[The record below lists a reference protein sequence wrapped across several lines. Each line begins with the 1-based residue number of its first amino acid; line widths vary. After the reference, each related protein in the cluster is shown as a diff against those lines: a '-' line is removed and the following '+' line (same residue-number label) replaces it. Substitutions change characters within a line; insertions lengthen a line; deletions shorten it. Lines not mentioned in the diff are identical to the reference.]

1 MHVCKENL
9 CVCVCGCV
17 TSIRRRGVGR
27 VMVCL
32 RQELLDGDHL
42 KSDNVRAE
50 VSKIEE
56 CRETGECRAQG
67 AVNLAAE
74 RSPSLGGGII

>member
-1 MHVCKENL
+1 M
-9 CVCVCGCV
+9 CVCVWACDIN
-17 TSIRRRGVGR
+17 TSEGGGGG

-42 KSDNVRAE
+42 KSYNVRAE

-74 RSPSLGGGII
+74 RSPSLGGGVI

>member
-1 MHVCKENL
+1 
-9 CVCVCGCV
+9 
-17 TSIRRRGVGR
+17 
-27 VMVCL
+27 MVCL

-42 KSDNVRAE
+42 KSYNVRAE

-74 RSPSLGGGII
+74 RSPSLGGGVI